1 MLVIIVFHVIIDI
14 IETQLQIYVLLAQ
27 ILQTASPVILQSIVY
42 SVFKVI
48 TKMVLGDVLNAIQ
61 TALCVRIHLIALNA
75 ITGFIYQLEYVVH
88 AQLKDVSLATQQTIV
103 LTAFNQCT

>member
-27 ILQTASPVILQSIVY
+27 ILQTAFLAMLQSIVY

-48 TKMVLGDVLNAIQ
+48 TKMVLEDVLNAIQ
-61 TALCVRIHLIALNA
+61 TALCVRIHLIALNV
-75 ITGFIYQLEYVVH
+75 ITGFIYQLEYVVY